1 MSRICVILLF
11 KFTFMMILLSMP
23 SFGFLSSVRLRKE
36 RASSLAYSKEA
47 EEKFFVEIEK
57 IITEK
62 VSYYI
67 DEFEALLN
75 QTIIDQFDIKIR
87 EFEAS
92 NELLLSRVLDL
103 YKLAGYSV
111 SFREEDEND
120 SLDGKLIGYLYTCPQ
135 C

>member
-1 MSRICVILLF
+1 
-11 KFTFMMILLSMP
+11 MILLSMP

-47 EEKFFVEIEK
+47 EDKFFVEIEK